1 MGLFFE
7 LQQHNVPKKIT
18 FFMKIHDYENEN
30 IFQSKKLEKSQFY
43 CFHPCHVAQWNLLSQ
58 VANMVSSLVLCTPR
72 QTFLKFLIV
81 IKSCTTRRMA
91 EWFKALCYYHFA
103 RYDAGSILGQ
113 GFSAFLHFLQISQ
126 TFRGNICFQE
136 TIGNTKL
143 FALIVAVLNY
153 LQMLSCTTAHCGLL
167 RKLSLEVSF
176 S

>member
-1 MGLFFE
+1 MWERKFG
-7 LQQHNVPKKIT
+7 KK
-18 FFMKIHDYENEN
+18 F
-30 IFQSKKLEKSQFY
+30 SKKSPLLPPNGVLSICKLPFPNGSY
-43 CFHPCHVAQWNLLSQ
+43 RNGVCRGLWAVSYLAQWNLLSY

-72 QTFLKFLIV
+72 QTFFKFLIV

-103 RYDAGSILGQ
+103 RYDAGSIPGQ
-113 GFSAFLHFLQISQ
+113 GFSAFLYFLQISQ

-153 LQMLSCTTAHCGLL
+153 L
-167 RKLSLEVSF
+167 
-176 S
+176 